1 VKRGSLG
8 VIVWGAQSFSPK
20 LALFYVGTIGAVVGL
35 FMGVTSY
42 GETHLRAAP
51 KIQGRYRIT
60 SADGACLVGGSLVIE
75 QSGVYVNAALEPPTV
90 ALAPASA
97 PASAPAPKSAQRGRS
112 SLPFSG
118 LLQNQR
124 LVLTAATAPAFDC
137 VPSGGAASLDLQIQA
152 PGLVGTLQ
160 TQGPMSRQVP
170 GGVEGWPIGITAQL
184 EPASRP

>member
-51 KIQGRYRIT
+51 KIQGRYRII
-60 SADGACLVGGSLVIE
+60 SADGACLVGSSLVIE
-75 QSGVYVNAALEPPTV
+75 QSGIYVNAALEPPTG
-90 ALAPASA
+90 ALPQVPIRAPI
-97 PASAPAPKSAQRGRS
+97 PAQRGRS
-112 SLPFSG
+112 ALPFSG

-124 LVLTAATAPAFDC
+124 LVVTATTAPAFDC

-152 PGLVGTLQ
+152 PGLVGTLK

-170 GGVEGWPIGITAQL
+170 GGVEGWPIGITAEI
-184 EPASRP
+184 EPTSKP